1 MDNKAHAKKKNI
13 SIAVKIAVGFFAV
26 FFIIT
31 YFNQRIELDEL
42 KRDYASKVEK
52 LEKTQAYVRKLENLL
67 SSDFDD
73 EYVERVAKDKL
84 NLVLPD
90 EIIFYNDIA
99 G

>member
-1 MDNKAHAKKKNI
+1 MDNKTPEKKKKM
-13 SIAVKIAVGFFAV
+13 SVAVKIAVGFFAL

-42 KRDYASKVEK
+42 KRDYSNKVEQ